1 MAGCAVPPHQQVREG
16 VDPEHIDTDVRF
28 RATYYFRVFD
38 FCPPEKRDYVATGS
52 GIRNGSSSQRAADDD
67 MFSPGDSKL
76 LILTDS
82 LYRFRM
88 TGKANALTTTIH
100 FESGTLRAS
109 EIDPFGSNV
118 EFDQENQRF
127 YRVSHRE
134 TKQRAITAGEL
145 KRITSARETADREL
159 VKLLERRAAAQAS
172 DPNGQLGVAL
182 DGLIQKKIATVD
194 ALADREHGLL
204 LTESPLRASPSVSL
218 PKFGNTAAALEKSS
232 AAMAEHLEHSPQ
244 KTELQDPFSVDP
256 AQATKAGE
264 LSAKLLSAL
273 AELLSNA
280 QDRRTKIE
288 AAHKSVTGAAKLA
301 AGFAGGLGQSC
312 LTVRQ
317 RA

>member
-1 MAGCAVPPHQQVREG
+1 MRPEDDIIDYSVAQRISKKLGRWRKRSCHLTKSARLIPRPKFGRTGKIREGSQADDQNPVALRWRVKHRIIAGLMAGCAVPPHQQVREG

-88 TGKANALTTTIH
+88 AGEANALTTTIH
-100 FESGTLRAS
+100 FESGALRAS

-182 DGLIQKKIATVD
+182 DGLIQKIIATVD

-204 LTESPLRASPSVSL
+204 LTESPLRASPSVSCR
-218 PKFGNTAAALEKSS
+218 SS
-232 AAMAEHLEHSPQ
+232 AIP
-244 KTELQDPFSVDP
+244 PRP
-256 AQATKAGE
+256 
-264 LSAKLLSAL
+264 
-273 AELLSNA
+273 
-280 QDRRTKIE
+280 
-288 AAHKSVTGAAKLA
+288 
-301 AGFAGGLGQSC
+301 
-312 LTVRQ
+312 
-317 RA
+317 